1 MKRVLYSIIILI
13 SFQALWMGCSEN
25 AKFDDTIYDIKD
37 PVWNEVDKWIF
48 ENYVEPHNIEVL
60 YRWKDIETE
69 ANKNLIP
76 AKMDTIVPFLKM
88 VKHGWI
94 DTYLELCGD
103 EVMNPIFPKQIMLLG
118 SAGWNEDGTKTQGT
132 AEGGKKVVLYELEVY
147 DPKDRENVLHYI
159 RVLHHEFTH
168 ILNQK
173 KEYSLAFKQITPNS
187 YSATWTG
194 NSESTARSLG
204 FVTPY
209 AMAEPGEDFAEVVA
223 EYVTNTPESW
233 EKLLSGVSSEAGR
246 GFILKKLDMVRTYL
260 DESWG
265 IDIDKLRSLV
275 NNAINDVVQGNY

>member
-1 MKRVLYSIIILI
+1 MKRFLYNIIILL
-13 SFQALWMGCSEN
+13 SFQALWMGCSEDV
-25 AKFDDTIYDIKD
+25 KFDDTIYEIKD
-37 PVWNEVDKWIF
+37 PEWNEVDTWIF
-48 ENYVEPHNIEVL
+48 ENYVKPHNIEVI

-69 ANKNLIP
+69 PEMNLIP
-76 AKMDTIVPFLKM
+76 AKMDTIVPFLRM

-94 DTYLELCGD
+94 DTYLELCGP
-103 EVMNPIFPKQIMLLG
+103 EVMNPIFPKQLLLLG

-132 AEGGKKVVLYELEVY
+132 AEGGKKVVMYELEEY
-147 DPKDRENVLHYI
+147 NPKDRVNVLHYI

-173 KEYSLAFKQITPNS
+173 KEYSLAFKQVTPDT

-194 NSESTARSLG
+194 NSVQNARALG

-209 AMAEPGEDFAEVVA
+209 AMAEPGEDFAEVMA
-223 EYVTNTPESW
+223 EYVTNTAETW
-233 EKLLSGVSSEAGR
+233 DKLMSEISNETGR

-265 IDIDKLRSLV
+265 IDIDRLRTLV
-275 NNAINDVVQGNY
+275 NNAIDDVVQGNY